1 MEMNVNSQN
10 GNVDEGSRSI
20 WSIIPAVLYSPVKAF
35 EDYNKNPKLLV
46 PIILVVLLT
55 GLFAAATTEY
65 NTKLQYEVM
74 QTSTVLPP
82 AALEQMKS
90 DYENPDYLKAAL
102 FGAGFGLIPGLL
114 VALVA
119 WGIGVFFFGGSAKFT
134 RIWGVGLLIGIA
146 GLIANFVIKWPLMVA
161 SGSAQASI
169 GFAAFFHNLGITSIF
184 YLFLLYLDAIAIWLV
199 ILSGYAFSVVL
210 GISRGKGM
218 ATSIITTLIFVIG
231 GITLQVVGMSFAGIE
246 ITWF

>member
-1 MEMNVNSQN
+1 METNFNSQN
-10 GNVDEGSRSI
+10 VNGGEGKHSI
-20 WSIIPAVLYSPVKAF
+20 WRIIPAVIYSPVKAF
-35 EDYNKNPKLLV
+35 EDYNKNPKLLF
-46 PIILVVLLT
+46 PIILVVILT

-65 NTKLQYEVM
+65 SAKLQYEIM

-90 DYENPDYLKAAL
+90 DYENPNYLKAGL

-114 VALVA
+114 AALVA
-119 WGIGVFFFGGSAKFT
+119 WGVGTFFFGGTTKFT
-134 RIWGVGLLIGIA
+134 RVWGVSLLIGVI
-146 GLIANFVIKWPLMVA
+146 GLLASFVIKWPLMAA

-184 YLFLLYLDAIAIWLV
+184 YLFLLYIDAIAIWLI
-199 ILSGYAFSVVL
+199 ILSGLAYSVVF

-218 ATSIITTLIFVIG
+218 ATSIITTLILVITMIG
-231 GITLQVVGMSFAGIE
+231 LQVIGMSFAGIE
-246 ITWF
+246 LSWF